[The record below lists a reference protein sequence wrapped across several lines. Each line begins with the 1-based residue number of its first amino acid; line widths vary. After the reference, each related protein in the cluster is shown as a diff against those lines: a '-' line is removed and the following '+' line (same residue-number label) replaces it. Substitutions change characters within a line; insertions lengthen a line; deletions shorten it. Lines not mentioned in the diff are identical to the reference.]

1 MERVRE
7 RERKKN
13 EDANK
18 EAERMGAC
26 VDDAVKT
33 KGIVMRREEK
43 RQGKNL
49 WSGYTKATGRG

>member
-1 MERVRE
+1 MRE

-26 VDDAVKT
+26 VDDAVRT